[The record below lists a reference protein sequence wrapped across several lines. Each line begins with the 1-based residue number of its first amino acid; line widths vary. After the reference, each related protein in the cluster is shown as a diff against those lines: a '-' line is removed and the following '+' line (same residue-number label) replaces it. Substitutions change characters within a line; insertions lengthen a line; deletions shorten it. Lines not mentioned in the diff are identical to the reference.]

1 MVDSLSDITRSLH
14 MEDVEDE
21 AGKEEHTELGM
32 LYEDHKPVWVI
43 DTISKTVIEYMDSVP
58 QMLTSL
64 DK

>member
-1 MVDSLSDITRSLH
+1 

-43 DTISKTVIEYMDSVP
+43 DTISKTVIECMDSVP

-64 DK
+64 DKQM